1 MFGDRCGVWS
11 HVLKQVYIQKIKKKK
26 HGLLIA
32 MRNYLVMVNQLGQI
46 PAFFKLIN

>member
-26 HGLLIA
+26 TRFIDCYA
-32 MRNYLVMVNQLGQI
+32 
-46 PAFFKLIN
+46 